1 VSARSVSARRLTSRD
16 YKSSRRGGLNLA
28 RWKEYGIGFAAGLA
42 VALVVFIA
50 DHRPSDESAA
60 SADRPTPRKAD
71 ADALDTTAARTDAAR
86 AATGG
91 ANAETTASKFD
102 FYQMLPK
109 FEVVV
114 PEKERGTRVAPT
126 AQVDR
131 PGVYFLQA
139 GSYHEFA
146 DADRVRAQLAKQ
158 GIDASVQR
166 VQVDTDVWHRV
177 RVGPIRDL
185 NLLNRLRAQL
195 RASDVD
201 SLVVRVGDQ

>member
-1 VSARSVSARRLTSRD
+1 VSTRRRLTSRD
-16 YKSSRRGGLNLA
+16 YKSTRRSGFDLT
-28 RWKEYGIGFAAGLA
+28 RWKEYGIGFGAGLA
-42 VALVVFIA
+42 VALVVFIT
-50 DHRPSDESAA
+50 DHRPTDPTAIAE
-60 SADRPTPRKAD
+60 RPTPRKAD
-71 ADALDTTAARTDAAR
+71 ADA
-86 AATGG
+86 ATGTGSGHAVGSGNG
-91 ANAETTASKFD
+91 AEAGDGSSPDRESKFD
-102 FYQMLPK
+102 FYDMLPK

-139 GSYHEFA
+139 GSYHNFA

-166 VQVDTDVWHRV
+166 VQVDSDVWHRV

-185 NLLNRLRAQL
+185 NQLNRLRAQL

-201 SLVVRVGDQ
+201 SLVVRVGD

>member
-1 VSARSVSARRLTSRD
+1 MSRRLTARD
-16 YKSSRRGGLNLA
+16 YKSTRRSGFNLG
-28 RWKEYGIGFAAGLA
+28 RWQEYGIGFAAGLA
-42 VALVVFIA
+42 VALVVFIT
-50 DHRPSDESAA
+50 DHRPNDSSALA
-60 SADRPTPRKAD
+60 ERPTPRKAD
-71 ADALDTTAARTDAAR
+71 ADTAHPATAAGSAADGV
-86 AATGG
+86 AAPQH
-91 ANAETTASKFD
+91 ESKFD
-102 FYQMLPK
+102 FYDMLPK

-114 PEKERGTRVAPT
+114 PEKERGARVAPS

-139 GSYHEFA
+139 GSYHNFA

-166 VQVDTDVWHRV
+166 VQVDSDVWHRV

-185 NLLNRLRAQL
+185 TQLNRLREQL